1 MSLPKLYQRIDFTNN
16 TSPALNATNMNLISK
31 GLSDVDDRVISL
43 AGDVLEKA
51 QAIIECS
58 ENPPYIGE
66 NGNWYTWDTSTDPAG
81 YTDSGID
88 ASITVE
94 IADVTALEPNE
105 SPYVTNTGTDTDP
118 IFHLYIPKG
127 QQGTPG
133 TNGTNGQD
141 GVSPEVTIT
150 TITGGHT
157 VKITDK
163 DHPSG
168 QSFNVMDGTG
178 SGDMLKSVY
187 DSASTV
193 ANAGGITAYVAGQIP
208 SVSGKADKVSG
219 ATNGDLASLDS
230 NGNLAD
236 SGYKSSDFVRYIAAA
251 SNPSGSDGVVDITYT
266 KGNITGQHIYPTV
279 NGWDKLIGK
288 WTSTVTKAASS
299 TSCAL
304 TNPFNS
310 TSVTVDPYCENSSG
324 KPVAITSMSVTSS
337 TITLNF
343 AALTEQTTFKAR
355 VTSNS

>member
-31 GLSDVDDRVISL
+31 GLSDVDDRVIAL

-88 ASITVE
+88 ASITVD
-94 IADVTALEPNE
+94 IADVTALEPNQ

-127 QQGTPG
+127 QNGTPG
-133 TNGTNGQD
+133 SDGQD
-141 GVSPEVTIT
+141 GVSPEVTISS
-150 TITGGHT
+150 ITGGHT
-157 VKITDK
+157 VTITDA

-178 SGDMLKSVY
+178 DMQKSTY
-187 DSASTV
+187 DSANTV

-208 SVSGKADKVSG
+208 DISTKLDKYS
-219 ATNGDLASLDS
+219 SS
-230 NGNLAD
+230 
-236 SGYKSSDFVRYIAAA
+236 SSDWDTAPTAFSTKAVTSGGVNTAIYNAEFSLSQNGTNTDGNCKIDFFKGGY
-251 SNPSGSDGVVDITYT
+251 SNTAYDTI
-266 KGNITGQHIYPTV
+266 
-279 NGWDKLIGK
+279 NGWDKLVGK
-288 WTSTVTKAASS
+288 WTDYVTKSTGS

-310 TSVTVDPYCENSSG
+310 TSVNVDPYCENTSG

-343 AALTEQTTFKAR
+343 AALTESTKFKAK
-355 VTSNS
+355 VTYTPG

>member
-1 MSLPKLYQRIDFTNN
+1 MSLPKLFNKITFHNN
-16 TSPALNATNMNLISK
+16 TTPAINEDNLNAISK

-66 NGNWYTWDTSTDPAG
+66 NGNWYVWDTSTDPAG

-88 ASITVE
+88 ASITVD
-94 IADVTALEPNE
+94 IADVTALEPNQ

-127 QQGTPG
+127 QNGTPG
-133 TNGTNGQD
+133 SDGQD
-141 GVSPEVTIT
+141 GVSPKVTII

-157 VKITDK
+157 VKITDA

-178 SGDMLKSVY
+178 TGDMLKSTY
-187 DSASTV
+187 DSANTV

-208 SVSGKADKVSG
+208 SVSGKADKVTG
-219 ATNGDLASLDS
+219 ATNGDFAGLDS
-230 NGNLAD
+230 DGNLTD
-236 SGYKSSDFVRYIAAA
+236 SGYKYSTFVREVEA
-251 SNPSGSDGVVDITYT
+251 GSTNTTEGRVDVGYT
-266 KGNITGQHIYPTV
+266 LGPATLHVYPTV
-279 NGWDKLIGK
+279 YGWDKLVGK
-288 WTSTVTKAASS
+288 WTADVTKAANS

-310 TSVTVDPYCENSSG
+310 TNVAVDPFCENSSG

-343 AALTEQTTFKAR
+343 AALTEQTKFKAI
-355 VTSNS
+355 VKKLS

>member
-1 MSLPKLYQRIDFTNN
+1 MSLPKLFNRIIFHNN
-16 TSPALNATNMNLISK
+16 TTPAINEDNLNAISK

-58 ENPPYIGE
+58 ENPPYIGD

-88 ASITVE
+88 ASITVD
-94 IADVTALEPNE
+94 IADVTALEPNQ

-127 QQGTPG
+127 QNGTPG
-133 TNGTNGQD
+133 SDGQD

-157 VKITDK
+157 VKITDA

-178 SGDMLKSVY
+178 DMQKSTY
-187 DSASTV
+187 DSANTV

-219 ATNGDLASLDS
+219 ATSGDLAELDS

-236 SGYKSSDFVRYIAAA
+236 SGYKSSDFIKSVDA
-251 SNPSGSDGVVDITYT
+251 GSTANVYGQIDVTYS
-266 KGNITGQHIYPTV
+266 KGNITGQHIYPSV
-279 NGWDKLIGK
+279 YGWDKLVGS
-288 WTSTVTKAASS
+288 WTNAVTKSAGS

-304 TNPFNS
+304 TNVRNS
-310 TSVTVDPYCENSSG
+310 TNVTVDPYCENSSG

-343 AALTEQTTFKAR
+343 AALSEQTTFKAR
-355 VTSNS
+355 VTLNS

>member
-31 GLSDVDDRVISL
+31 GLSDVDDRVIAL

-58 ENPPYIGE
+58 ENPPYIGD

-88 ASITVE
+88 ASITVD
-94 IADVTALEPNE
+94 IADVTALEPNQ

-127 QQGTPG
+127 QNGTPG
-133 TNGTNGQD
+133 SDGQD

-157 VKITDK
+157 VTITDA

-178 SGDMLKSVY
+178 TGDMTKSVY
-187 DSASTV
+187 DSANTV
-193 ANAGGITAYVAGQIP
+193 ANAGGITSYVAGQIP
-208 SVSGKADKVSG
+208 DVSTKLDKYTSGSNDWDTAPTQSSTKAITSG
-219 ATNGDLASLDS
+219 GVFQNNISDFHSSTATNNGDVM
-230 NGNLAD
+230 
-236 SGYKSSDFVRYIAAA
+236 F
-251 SNPSGSDGVVDITYT
+251 TYD
-266 KGNITGQHIYPTV
+266 KGNVLGTGVTLSV
-279 NGWDKLIGK
+279 KGWDNLVGK
-288 WTSTVTKAASS
+288 WTAAVTKSAGS

-310 TSVTVDPYCENSSG
+310 TSVTVDPYCETSG
-324 KPVAITSMSVTSS
+324 GSPVAITSMSVTTS
-337 TITLNF
+337 TITLGF
-343 AALTEQTTFKAR
+343 SSLVELTKFKAR
-355 VTSNS
+355 VTLNS